1 MPTPAERPSPRT
13 DHSQVTGSRVTG
25 TRAVGRRAFTF
36 GAAALG
42 TTALAGCGRFSNDSG
57 GSSDGSVELSFV
69 WWGDAARAEA
79 TEAAVRRFEEKN
91 PGITVR
97 TEYQDSGPYQDKL
110 ATRIAAG
117 DAPDL
122 FAVPNRGLR
131 EYASRGALM
140 DLSTAEVDTTTVEDS
155 VLDLGTV
162 DGTLYGVAAGLNT
175 LGVVFR
181 KQHLLDAGLE
191 LPDGLDWSWEDYEE
205 MCRRITENTGATVY
219 GSGYST
225 VAETTNITWTRQQ
238 GEDFYTA
245 DAGFGASRESIAAWY
260 AMNNRFRASGALP
273 PPGYSDVQGNSAE
286 QQLISQNKV
295 ASQFFAT
302 NNFKAYNAASDGDLL
317 ILRMPG
323 ETTGVRRGHSI
334 DCSMLWS
341 LSSQTDH
348 PAEAAALLDYL
359 VNDPEAYTEMMTTR
373 GVPPNREVTE
383 SIKADLH
390 PDDLAATEY
399 LLALQEEDLPT
410 MYVYPRGA
418 TAMADEIGTVSVEI
432 EFGRMTPEQAADALI
447 RVGES
452 ELSA

>member
-1 MPTPAERPSPRT
+1 MTTPSTPLNRRT
-13 DHSQVTGSRVTG
+13 
-25 TRAVGRRAFTF
+25 FTL
-36 GAAALG
+36 GATALG
-42 TTALAGCGRFSNDSG
+42 ATALAGCSRFSNDSG
-57 GSSDGSVELSFV
+57 ASSSDGSVELSFV
-69 WWGDAARAEA
+69 WWGDSARAEA
-79 TEAAVRRFEEKN
+79 TEAALRRFEEKN

-97 TEYQDSGPYQDKL
+97 TEFQDSGPYQDKL

-140 DLSTAEVDTTTVEDS
+140 DLSTAEVDTTGIEDT

-162 DGTLYGVAAGLNT
+162 EGTLYGVAAGLNT

-181 KQHLLDAGLE
+181 KQHLIDAGLE

-205 MCRRITENTGATVY
+205 LSRRITENTAAAVY

-225 VAETTNITWTRQQ
+225 VAETANITWTRQQ

-245 DAGFGASRESIAAWY
+245 DGTLGASRESIAAWY
-260 AMNNRFRASGALP
+260 ALNNRFRESGALP
-273 PPGYSDVQGNSAE
+273 PAGYSDVMGNSAE

-302 NNFKAYNAASDGDLL
+302 NNFKSYNEASGGDLL

-323 ETTGVRRGHSI
+323 ETTEVRRGHSI
-334 DCSMLWS
+334 DCSMVWS
-341 LSSQTDH
+341 LSSQTEH

-359 VNDPEAYTEMMTTR
+359 LNDPEAYTEMMTTR

-383 SIKADLH
+383 AIRGTLH
-390 PDDLAATEY
+390 PDDLAATDY

-410 MYVYPRGA
+410 SYVYPKGA

-447 RVGES
+447 RVGDT